1 MQTNTGINVDRFT
14 SKHGLV
20 YLSTCLLVYLF
31 IGLQYAA
38 LTPAWQVP
46 DEPAHYNFIKHIAQT
61 GSLPELKKG
70 DYDQIYLARLTSE
83 KFPPDL
89 SIDSVRYESWQPP
102 LYYLLATPIF
112 ILFNGA
118 LLPLRIFSLVLGAGV
133 LVFAYLGIR
142 EAVSSEPSAVSN
154 PTSLRYGDYRQQSKI
169 SNLQSPIF
177 NLQSLLAVSFL
188 AFIPQHIAMMAGVN
202 NDSLSELIIAIGL
215 WRILAIS
222 RQPPAISKSLIFNP
236 YLHLGIVI
244 GLALITKSHAY
255 LLAPVALVML
265 LLRLKSHQQSTILNL
280 QSLFL
285 VFTPA
290 LLLGSTFWGRNLAVY
305 GVPDFMATIRHDSVV
320 IGQPRT
326 SEWIAQYG
334 TLEVARRFLQTTFQS
349 FWGQFGWMGVV
360 MDQRVY
366 IALMIFS
373 ALLVIGFI
381 IAISR
386 QQSAISNQKSPISNL
401 QSLTSNLQSLTSNLQ
416 SLTSN
421 LQSLI
426 SNLQLLITNN
436 FLLLTLSALLTL
448 ALYLYYNLTYVQHQG
463 RYLFPALIPIS
474 VAVSLSL
481 TTWADFFTFLG
492 DKRKWLAFAPIAM
505 MAALCVFAL
514 YRFIIPALSRF

>member
-46 DEPAHYNFIKHIAQT
+46 DEPAHYNYIKHIAQT

-102 LYYLLATPIF
+102 LYYLLAAPIF

-118 LLPLRIFSLVLGAGV
+118 LLPLRIFSLTLGAGV
-133 LVFAYLGIR
+133 LVFAYLAIR

-177 NLQSLLAVSFL
+177 NLQSLLAVSFI

-222 RQPPAISKSLIFNP
+222 RQPSAISKSLIFNP
-236 YLHLGIVI
+236 YLHLGIII

-366 IALMIFS
+366 MVLLIFS
-373 ALLVIGFI
+373 ALLIIGFVL
-381 IAISR
+381 ALSH
-386 QQSAISNQKSPISNL
+386 QPSAISHQPSA
-401 QSLTSNLQSLTSNLQ
+401 
-416 SLTSN
+416 N

-426 SNLQLLITNN
+426 TNYHLLFTDN
-436 FLLLTLSALLTL
+436 FLLLTVSALLTL

-481 TTWADFFTFLG
+481 TTWADLFTFLG
-492 DKRKWLAFAPIAM
+492 DKRKWLAFVPIAM

-514 YRFIIPALSRF
+514 YRFIVPAL